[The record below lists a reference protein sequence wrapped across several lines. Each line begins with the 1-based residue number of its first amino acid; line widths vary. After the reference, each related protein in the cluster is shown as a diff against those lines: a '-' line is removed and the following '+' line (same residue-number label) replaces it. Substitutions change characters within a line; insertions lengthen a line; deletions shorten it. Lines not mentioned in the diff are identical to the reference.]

1 MPRAHSTKPTAAL
14 SFRQPVVLLLV
25 VALVPLAVA
34 LVTYAA
40 RRRREALGLFL
51 GPRASSTADGLA
63 RLVRRRAVR
72 AALVVA
78 ALACLG
84 VALAGPRFGLDR
96 REARQES
103 LDLLVALDV
112 SESMRTDDVAPSRL
126 ERAKLEIE
134 RIVEARRGDRVGLV
148 LFAGDAFLQCPLT
161 SDRSAIRLFL
171 DAADPEQVGVQGTDF
186 ANALRVASE
195 AFNAAGAANEERP
208 RALVVVSDGEDH
220 EGGLEAAA
228 DALRESGVTLL
239 ALGIGTDEGGFVPES
254 RRGRTI
260 GFKSDRSGQRV
271 ISTYQGGALRA
282 ISGGDVV
289 RVGRGSAAPA
299 VNDRL
304 DDLDR
309 AVLASS
315 EFAAYA
321 ERYQWPL
328 GLALLLL
335 LAERVVALRPV
346 RQPDGRQLGDP
357 RSDDP
362 QLDGSSSGARQPHA
376 RQPDEVPA

>member
-1 MPRAHSTKPTAAL
+1 M
-14 SFRQPVVLLLV
+14 SFRQPLVLLLV
-25 VALVPLAVA
+25 LALVPLAVG
-34 LVTYAA
+34 LVAYAA

-51 GPRASSTADGLA
+51 GPRAHSAADALA
-63 RLVRRRAVR
+63 AAVRRRHAR
-72 AALVVA
+72 AALAVG

-96 REARQES
+96 RAARQES

-112 SESMRTDDVAPSRL
+112 SESMRTEDVAPSRL
-126 ERAKLEIE
+126 ARAKLEIA

-195 AFNAAGAANEERP
+195 AFDAARATASEQRP

-239 ALGIGTDEGGFVPES
+239 ALGVGTDAGGFVPAS

-271 ISTYQGGALRA
+271 ISTYQEGALRA
-282 ISGGDVV
+282 IAGGDVV
-289 RVGRGSAAPA
+289 RVGRGSAASA

-304 DDLDR
+304 DALDR

-335 LAERVVALRPV
+335 VAERLVALRAV
-346 RQPDGRQLGDP
+346 RPASRALGDRP
-357 RSDDP
+357 
-362 QLDGSSSGARQPHA
+362 LGEGTA
-376 RQPDEVPA
+376 